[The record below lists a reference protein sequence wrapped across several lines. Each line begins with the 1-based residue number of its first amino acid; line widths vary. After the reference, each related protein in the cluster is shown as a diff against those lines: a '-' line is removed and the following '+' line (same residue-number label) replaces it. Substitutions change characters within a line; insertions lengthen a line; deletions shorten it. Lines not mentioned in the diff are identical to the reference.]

1 MNKNRKDRKNKN
13 LNEKNLSEKNIEKVS
28 GGCGTKPCLPKDPIE
43 RRLQEEIKIVK
54 IISRNDPSLIICKY
68 GGANSFPWNKK
79 EKKDNKIIFNTDENA
94 NE

>member
-1 MNKNRKDRKNKN
+1 MSKNRKDRKNKN

-28 GGCGTKPCLPKDPIE
+28 GGCGTKPCLPEDPIE
-43 RRLQEEIKIVK
+43 RRL
-54 IISRNDPSLIICKY
+54 RNDPSLIICKY